1 MFIMLFMLSD
11 QIDPNKMYTTA
22 EVAEFTQLSTMHIS
36 RLADAG
42 EFPGSERKA
51 PVPRSPRMIP
61 GTAVI
66 DFLEKRK
73 LNQ

>member
-1 MFIMLFMLSD
+1 MLSMLIN
-11 QIDPNKMYTTA
+11 QIDPSKMYTTA

-36 RLADAG
+36 RLVDAG
-42 EFPGSERKA
+42 EFPGSQRKA
-51 PVPRSPRMIP
+51 PVSRSPRMIP

-66 DFLEKRK
+66 SFLEKRK